1 VSTRVAILLPC
12 PKCGKRVNLQNE
24 YAGKKWKCA
33 GCKLKFRVPD
43 PKRHKLG
50 SVKCTCGSMIET
62 WDVFA
67 KEGVFCPGCKKIYS
81 SGKASKLPSI
91 IPVGGKKKK
100 GKEKKK
106 KKEKKKARPSPAP
119 EVLEIP
125 ELEVDDEDL
134 LLNVEEEV
142 IDGAEL
148 LIENDL
154 ELADEIKLVEN
165 IEHVENIEL
174 VEDIEHVENI
184 QLVEEIE
191 LVSDEQEKLPFPD
204 RRRGARRKGDRR
216 KGDRRKGGRR
226 KSE

>member
-1 VSTRVAILLPC
+1 VAILLPC

-24 YAGKKWKCA
+24 YAGKKWKCT

-43 PKRHKLG
+43 PKQHKLG
-50 SVKCTCGSMIET
+50 SVKCSCGSLIET

-67 KEGVFCPGCKKIYS
+67 KEGVFCPACQKIYT

-91 IPVGGKKKK
+91 IPVDKRKK
-100 GKEKKK
+100 GKK
-106 KKEKKKARPSPAP
+106 KKEKKQAPSSPAP

-134 LLNVEEEV
+134 LLDVEEEV

-154 ELADEIKLVEN
+154 ELAEEIELGE
-165 IEHVENIEL
+165 EIEL
-174 VEDIEHVENI
+174 VEDIELIEDT
-184 QLVEEIE
+184 E

-226 KSE
+226 KPE